1 MAGLIE
7 ILAAAMGLAGSLLL
21 ALRLRWSPLGWVA
34 FLLSN
39 AGWLVFAWG
48 NGHWGLFVQQCGF
61 TLTSCMGI
69 WRWVVQPWIE
79 ERADVLLD
87 RTIGGL

>member
-7 ILAAAMGLAGSLLL
+7 AMAAAMGLLGSLLL
-21 ALRLRWSPLGWVA
+21 ALRLRWSAWGWVA

-61 TLTSCMGI
+61 TLTSLMGI
-69 WRWVVQPWIE
+69 WRWVVQPWAE
-79 ERADVLLD
+79 VLMY
-87 RTIGGL
+87 RPIGGL